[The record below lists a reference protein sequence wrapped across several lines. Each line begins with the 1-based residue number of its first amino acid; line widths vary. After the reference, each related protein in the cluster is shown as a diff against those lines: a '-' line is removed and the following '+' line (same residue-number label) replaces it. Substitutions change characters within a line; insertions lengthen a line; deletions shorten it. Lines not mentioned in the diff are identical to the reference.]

1 MTIVGFYY
9 GVDPYG
15 AGEYNDGASQAV
27 ETSIVNRALTPLPPP
42 VFTGMKLQ
50 ADVIF
55 NDLVLNTIDE
65 NNVIWVCT
73 EIDGWWTLPE
83 PEMPDL
89 TRGWSDGSY
98 DARGR
103 WTARQIT
110 LNGSFFPP
118 APEYVSAARNTLIE
132 AASLVYDGGWLK
144 TNESPTRASWVRLSG
159 APNIQTVSARGRT
172 DFSIGLK
179 AADPVKYSWNDEDA
193 EGYDSVLL
201 RCKNVGAG
209 RSGEVVITNDG
220 NIDVAVFMEVAGI
233 VAGDATILN
242 VTNDS
247 LFTLIGPSVMPNG
260 TDLMEIDTYAREIA
274 YNGDSFGA
282 RAMVDVLVDWITLSP
297 GANTIRFIDEGNA
310 SSNATLTVYYRS
322 GWIG

>member
-1 MTIVGFYY
+1 MTTTGFYY

-15 AGEYNDGASQAV
+15 VGEYNDGASQAI

-42 VFTGMKLQ
+42 IFTGMKLQ

-118 APEYVSAARNTLIE
+118 APEYVSAARSALIE

-179 AADPVKYSWNDEDA
+179 AADPVKYSWNDADA

-201 RCKNVGAG
+201 LCKNVGAG

-220 NIDVAVFMEVAGI
+220 NIDVTVFMEVAGI
-233 VAGDATILN
+233 VVGDATIHN

-260 TDLMEIDTYAREIA
+260 TDLMEIDTYSREIA